1 MTDDSAAINAA
12 IRDGNRCGPWVCESS
27 TTTPAIIYFP
37 AGTYLIGKSIDLY
50 YLTHVYGNPNSRPVL
65 KAAPTLEA
73 LALIDASRYSDQNGQ
88 PGWTSTNLFMRQIK
102 NLVIDLTARPPDK
115 GAQGIH
121 WPASQATS
129 IQNVKIIMTKSKSS
143 VHAGIFIE
151 NGRVFSCSACF
162 HGVKSHC
169 FKFIG
174 EALCYPMHG
183 TFANQGPNILCA
195 ISCALS
201 LICGTIR

>member
-1 MTDDSAAINAA
+1 VTDDSDAINAA
-12 IRDGNRCGPWVCESS
+12 IRDGNRCGPWVCDSS

-37 AGTYLIGKSIDLY
+37 AGTYLIGKSLDLY
-50 YLTHVYGNPNSRPVL
+50 YLTHVYGNPNSRPIL

-73 LALIDASRYSDQNGQ
+73 LALIDASRYSDQNGA

-102 NLVIDLTARPPDK
+102 NLVIDLTARAPEK

-129 IQNVKIIMTKSKSS
+129 IQNVKIVMTKSRSS

-151 NGRVFSCSACF
+151 NGKLF
-162 HGVKSHC
+162 HALFFCGVKRPG
-169 FKFIG
+169 FKFI
-174 EALCYPMHG
+174 EAALWYPTCG
-183 TFANQGPNILCA
+183 TFANQGPSTLCA
-195 ISCALS
+195 IPDALS